1 MAWLSKEMLRVSK
14 IHKSFGQNEVL
25 HGVNFSVAAGEI
37 HGLVGGNG
45 AGKST
50 LMKIINGVYTK
61 DQGVI
66 FVDQKEVNYQ
76 TAVGAQQAGISMVYQ
91 EFSLIP
97 SMSVAENLFLA
108 REPRKGISLFIDKKV
123 AVKKA
128 LEVFARL
135 NVKIDPL
142 ANVEDLSVGN
152 MQLVEIAK
160 AILPPQTKI
169 LILDEPTA
177 SLSNVEIQSLFHTM
191 KELKEKG
198 ISIILVSHHL
208 QEIMDHCDSVT
219 VLRDGISAL
228 SKPIRETTLTEMITA
243 MLGEE
248 IKSHEYVPPSTQRSA
263 EPILEVKHLCWQNR
277 VKDVSFTLYGGEVVG
292 LVGVMS
298 SGRTELLNMLYG
310 LSSPDT
316 GDIYLRGK
324 KISPKH
330 PIEAI
335 NYGISMVPED
345 RRTCGVIGM
354 HSIRM
359 NVLLPIWDRIKRLF
373 FIREQEGK
381 KLAAA
386 YIQKLDVKCQG
397 TEELISNLS
406 GGNQQ
411 KVVFAKNIITEPE
424 VLLLDDPTVGIDIAA
439 KAAISKT
446 IRQFADS
453 GKAVLLVSGEFDEI
467 AKVADRVL
475 IIINGKLKKEISRQ
489 ETDLSEAALIAAVY
503 EQ

>member
-1 MAWLSKEMLRVSK
+1 MLKVNEVY
-14 IHKSFGQNEVL
+14 KSFGQNEVL
-25 HGVNFSVAAGEI
+25 HGVDFSVARGEI

-61 DQGVI
+61 EQGSI
-66 FVDQKEVNYQ
+66 FVDSKEVNYD
-76 TAVGAQQAGISMVYQ
+76 TAIGAQRAGISMVYQ

-97 SMSVAENLFLA
+97 SMSVADNLFLA
-108 REPRKGISLFIDKKV
+108 RELRKGHSLFIDRKV
-123 AVKKA
+123 AVKRA

-135 NVKIDPL
+135 KVKIDPM

-160 AILPPQTKI
+160 AMLSNDTKI

-177 SLSNVEIQSLFHTM
+177 SLSNVEIDSLFQTM

-228 SKPIRETTLTEMITA
+228 TKPIADTTLNEIIAA

-248 IKSHEYVPPSTQRSA
+248 VTTHEYHAPSIERSA
-263 EPILEVKHLCWQNR
+263 EPILEVKHLSWRNR
-277 VKDVSFTLYGGEVVG
+277 VKDVSFNLYGGEVVG

-298 SGRTELLNMLYG
+298 SGRTELLNMIYG
-310 LSSPDT
+310 LSTPDT
-316 GDIYLRGK
+316 GEIYLRGK
-324 KISPKH
+324 RIKPRHPKES
-330 PIEAI
+330 ID
-335 NYGISMVPED
+335 YGISMVPED
-345 RRTCGVIGM
+345 RRTCGIIGM

-359 NVLLPIWDRIKRLF
+359 NVLLPIWNRIKLKLF
-373 FIREQEGK
+373 ICDQEGK
-381 KLAAA
+381 KLAAE
-386 YIQKLDVKCQG
+386 YIQKLEVKCQG
-397 TEELISNLS
+397 TEEQMGNLS

-411 KVVFAKNIITEPE
+411 KVVFAKSIISEPE

-439 KAAISKT
+439 KAGISRT

-475 IIINGKLKKEISRQ
+475 IIINGRVKKEISRK
-489 ETDLSEAALIAAVY
+489 EAEISEASLIAAVY
-503 EQ
+503 ER